1 MLKHRNITVERI
13 EKYFKSDMFYD
24 VNLQSFLE
32 EIVDESI
39 KISKYAVPHLQRIPF
54 AQAMKGEYVPAKVGD
69 LITPTWSTHWFKLEI
84 TIPKSMEGRKIY
96 LIFDPSCEGLVWSD
110 KGEPLQGITGDF
122 GLDRHVDFDL
132 TTGARAGENFT
143 IYVEV
148 GANGMFG
155 AGFNGMINAPDPN
168 KSFTLKTVKLVC
180 FNELARSIYWDL
192 EVLLGIIK
200 EMPVESQ
207 LGCDALYTANSIVN
221 TIRNNEPST
230 LIAAKDVGS
239 KFFEVRK
246 KELGYVSHAITAIGN
261 CHIDTAWLWPY
272 DETKRKIARSWATQC
287 RLLEQNPEY
296 TFAASQAQQFEWL
309 EQLYPSLFEKI
320 TGLVKTGR
328 FIPIGGTWVEMDC
341 NVPSGEAFCRQFLY
355 GQNYFY
361 EKFGFR
367 HSVFW
372 LPDTFGYS
380 SQLPQILT
388 SAGLKYFFT
397 QKLSW
402 NNINKFPHTSFYWK
416 GLDGTSVLTHFS
428 PADTYTAQAS
438 VKDAVFAVTNNK
450 DKQYSNKSLL
460 LYGNGDGGGGPLLP
474 MIERIKRFGNI
485 EGLPSQTKFGD
496 PTKFYEELESTSN
509 GLNTWK
515 GELYFELHRGTYTT
529 HGLVKKYNRY
539 CEYLLRAVE
548 ILWSLCLAR
557 KKTKVYPKGEINRLW
572 KLVLLNQF
580 HDVLP
585 GSSIG
590 LVYIDAI
597 RFYEDVTASGTKLK
611 NEALKLLVGEGN
623 ATIINNLTPWP
634 VKSNVVRIPL
644 RDGGSYQ
651 QYSLDKRYG
660 LAMVETIGAFSGLA
674 AVEAPIPLETQVK
687 VESLPN
693 RFIVD
698 NGLIQASFDEHGR
711 LFSLIDREVGRES
724 ILPNSLGNVFRFY
737 EDIPLFWDAWDVEIY
752 HLEKSW
758 EAGVGKVSI
767 SEAGP
772 LQVVLKVIH
781 PISKTS
787 TLEQKIIISAGSKM
801 INFENE
807 IFWQESRKII
817 KVEFPVNVECDYAT
831 FETQFGY
838 IQRPTH
844 FNNSWDMAKF
854 EVCAHKFVDYSE
866 YGFGVALLNDSKYG
880 FAVHKNTISMSILRS
895 PKSPDDKADLGR
907 QTFKYAILPH
917 KGSFLESEVVREAYQ
932 YNVPLEIV
940 SGGSAI
946 HEKSLIEVDQ
956 KNLVIDTIKPAEQ
969 FEKSSMF
976 VVRMYEAYG
985 GRGKAILSS
994 SFKIAKVHL
1003 SNVIEETHQELTT
1016 DGHTVELDYLPFK
1029 MITLLIKLE

>member
-39 KISKYAVPHLQRIPF
+39 AITKYAVPNLQRIPF
-54 AQAMKGEYVPAKVGD
+54 GEAMKGVYVPAKVGD
-69 LITPTWSTHWFKLEI
+69 QITPTWSTHWFKLEI
-84 TIPKSMEGRKIY
+84 TIPKSMEGRKVY

-110 KGEPLQGITGDF
+110 KGEPLQGLTGDF

-132 TTGARAGENFT
+132 TNGAPAGQKFT
-143 IYVEV
+143 IYIEV

-168 KSFTLKTVKLVC
+168 KSFALKTVKLVC

-192 EVLLGIIK
+192 EVLLGIVK

-207 LGCDALYTANSIVN
+207 LGNDALFTANSIVN
-221 TIRNNEPST
+221 TIRNNEPAT
-230 LIAAKDVGS
+230 LVAAKEIGS
-239 KFFEVRK
+239 KFFKVRK

-328 FIPIGGTWVEMDC
+328 FVPIGGTWVEMDC

-438 VKDAVFAVTNNK
+438 VKDAVFAVANNK
-450 DKQYSNKSLL
+450 DKQYSNK
-460 LYGNGDGGGGPLLP
+460 NGDGGGGPLLP

-496 PTKFYEELESTSN
+496 PTKFYEELETTST

-548 ILWSLCLAR
+548 ILWALCLAQ
-557 KKTKVYPKGEINRLW
+557 KKTKTYPKAEIDRLW

-590 LVYIDAI
+590 LVYVDAI
-597 RFYEDVTASGTKLK
+597 KFYEDVTLSGTKLK
-611 NEALKLLVGEGN
+611 KEALKLLMGEGTKTI
-623 ATIINNLTPWP
+623 ATNLSPWP
-634 VKSNVVRIPL
+634 VPGYIAQIPIANNVQ
-644 RDGGSYQ
+644 YQ
-651 QYSLDKRYG
+651 QYSSDKKYG
-660 LAMVETIGAFSGLA
+660 LAYVPPIAPLSGVLLQET
-674 AVEAPIPLETQVK
+674 APSFDSQVK

-711 LFSLIDREVGRES
+711 LFSLIDREVGRETVLS
-724 ILPNSLGNVFRFY
+724 NSLGNVFRFY

-758 EAGVGKVSI
+758 EAGLGKI
-767 SEAGP
+767 SVEEAGP
-772 LQVVLKVIH
+772 LRVVLKVIH

-787 TLEQKIIISAGSKM
+787 TLEQRTTISAGSKLV
-801 INFENE
+801 NFENE

-866 YGFGVALLNDSKYG
+866 YGYGVALLND
-880 FAVHKNTISMSILRS
+880 RS

-907 QTFKYAILPH
+907 QTFKYALLPH
-917 KGSFLESEVVREAYQ
+917 KGSFLESDVVREAYQ
-932 YNVPLEIV
+932 YNVPVEIL
-940 SGGSAI
+940 SGAGSFQEAAFFN
-946 HEKSLIEVDQ
+946 VTA
-956 KNLVIDTIKPAEQ
+956 KNLVIDTIKPAEN
-969 FEKSSMF
+969 FEKSKLF

-985 GRGKAILSS
+985 GRGIATLSS
-994 SFKIAKVHL
+994 SFKLAEVYL
-1003 SNVIEETHQELTT
+1003 SNVIEETHGQLPIT
-1016 DGHTVELDYLPFK
+1016 DNAVELEYMPFK
-1029 MITLLIKLE
+1029 MITLLVKIE

>member
-32 EIVDESI
+32 EIVDESVGI
-39 KISKYAVPHLQRIPF
+39 TKFAVPNLQRIPF

-84 TIPKSMEGRKIY
+84 TIPKSMENRKVY

-110 KGEPLQGITGDF
+110 RGEPLQGLTGDF
-122 GLDRHVDFDL
+122 GIDRHVDFDL
-132 TTGARAGENFT
+132 TNGAPAGQKFT
-143 IYVEV
+143 LYVEV

-155 AGFNGMINAPDPN
+155 AGFNGLINAPDPN
-168 KSFTLKTVKLVC
+168 RSFALKTVKLVC
-180 FNELARSIYWDL
+180 YNELARSIYWDL

-207 LGCDALYTANSIVN
+207 LGNDALSTANSIVN
-221 TIRNNEPST
+221 AIRNDEPST
-230 LIAAKDVGS
+230 LVAAKEIGT
-239 KFFEVRK
+239 KFFKIRK
-246 KELGYVSHAITAIGN
+246 KELGHVSHAITAIGN
-261 CHIDTAWLWPY
+261 CHIDSAWLWPY

-320 TGLVKTGR
+320 VGLVKTGR
-328 FIPIGGTWVEMDC
+328 FVPIGGTWVEMDC

-355 GQNYFY
+355 GQNYFN

-438 VKDAVFAVTNNK
+438 VKDAVFAVANNK

-496 PTKFYEELESTSN
+496 PNKFYEELEETSN

-539 CEYLLRAVE
+539 SEYLLRAVE
-548 ILWSLCLAR
+548 LLWSLCIAT
-557 KKTKVYPKGEINRLW
+557 KKSSTYPKAEIDRLW
-572 KLVLLNQF
+572 KLLLLNQF

-590 LVYIDAI
+590 LVYVDALK
-597 RFYEDVTASGTKLK
+597 FYEDITLSGTNLK
-611 NEALKLLVGEGN
+611 NEAIKLLHGEGN
-623 ATIINNLTPWP
+623 ALIASNFTSWP
-634 VKSNVVRIPL
+634 LKSSVVKVPAV
-644 RDGGSYQ
+644 DGVSYQ
-651 QYSLDKRYG
+651 QYTSDRQYG
-660 LAMVETIGAFSGLA
+660 FEFIET
-674 AVEAPIPLETQVK
+674 
-687 VESLPN
+687 LPN

-724 ILPNSLGNVFRFY
+724 ILPNALGNVFKFY
-737 EDIPLFWDAWDVEIY
+737 EDIPLYWDAWDVEIY
-752 HLEKSW
+752 HLEKAW
-758 EAGVGKVSI
+758 EAGVGKVTV

-772 LQVVLKVIH
+772 LCVILKVIH

-787 TLEQKIIISAGSKM
+787 TLEQKITISAGSKL
-801 INFENE
+801 ITFENE

-854 EVCAHKFVDYSE
+854 EVCAHKYVDYSE
-866 YGFGVALLNDSKYG
+866 FGFGVALLNDSKYG
-880 FAVHKNTISMSILRS
+880 FSVHKNTISMSILRS
-895 PKSPDDKADLGR
+895 PKSPDEEADLGR
-907 QTFKYAILPH
+907 QTFSYAILPH
-917 KGSFLESEVVREAYQ
+917 KGSFLESDVVQEAYQ

-940 SGGSAI
+940 SGS
-946 HEKSLIEVDQ
+946 KPVLDNSFFEVNH
-956 KNLVIDTIKPAEQ
+956 KNIVIDTIKPAEKFDQ
-969 FEKSSMF
+969 NQYF
-976 VVRMYEAYG
+976 VVRLYEACG
-985 GRGKAILSS
+985 GRGKVTLSS
-994 SFKIAKVHL
+994 SFKISKAYL
-1003 SNVIEETHQELTT
+1003 SNVIEEKLEALDT
-1016 DGHTVELDYLPFK
+1016 DGKIIELEYLPFK
-1029 MITLLIKLE
+1029 LITLLIKIE